1 MIFKYSKRFRY
12 APSFNYCFFNLFSFT
27 YILNTISTLC
37 EDSAILRQS
46 LPMQYNINQ
55 ELDGAVTYHMVY
67 VFHKKRLITLE
78 CTSMT
83 INDIEGPFWAV
94 RLSG

>member
-1 MIFKYSKRFRY
+1 M
-12 APSFNYCFFNLFSFT
+12 
-27 YILNTISTLC
+27 STLY

-83 INDIEGPFWAV
+83 IMILKVLFG
-94 RLSG
+94 LSGYLVRNDFKSL